1 MRDEQSLGKGAS
13 FIIDLTTWKY
23 TVLPKQL
30 FTNVAMLVDFY
41 LTCIEQVLDETHD
54 GKLTLIW
61 RQFLEQTYALSA
73 KLFYECRLEY
83 LAWILLQFSRE
94 TEMEDIYDYWK
105 QKLSGIRILKKHAQL
120 KNFIMDEPVS
130 LLNHHKLLC
139 VGNVGNTRS

>member
-83 LAWILLQFSRE
+83 LAWIIENKNSPE
-94 TEMEDIYDYWK
+94 
-105 QKLSGIRILKKHAQL
+105 SGSL
-120 KNFIMDEPVS
+120 KNM
-130 LLNHHKLLC
+130 
-139 VGNVGNTRS
+139 RS